1 MDTNILKSEHIHQ
14 ETSALGQDVQIAG
27 GTSDGDGAESTEQDP
42 LGALGKV
49 SMERGESGQILFG
62 LSSIN
67 FAS

>member
-1 MDTNILKSEHIHQ
+1 MDTNTLKSKHIHE

-27 GTSDGDGAESTEQDP
+27 GTSDDEGTESTEQDT

-49 SMERGESGQILFG
+49 SVEHGEPGQILFR

>member
-1 MDTNILKSEHIHQ
+1 MDTNTLKPEYIHE

-27 GTSDGDGAESTEQDP
+27 GTSDDEGNESIEQD
-42 LGALGKV
+42 ALGTLGKA
-49 SMERGESGQILFG
+49 SIEHGEPGKILFY